1 GTYCPSS
8 PNGWCPASRSWTDA
22 PAGAVCFRNHFNF
35 QTSRPFLT
43 AVPQARLSTQ
53 VAAKP
58 FCSSAARSM
67 AKYRRSSMAWSCS
80 FFGASRRPLSSQQYV
95 SISRRQSA
103 QAPQITIRRRFSRSA
118 VTRMPSATSL
128 SA

>member
-1 GTYCPSS
+1 
-8 PNGWCPASRSWTDA
+8 
-22 PAGAVCFRNHFNF
+22 
-35 QTSRPFLT
+35 
-43 AVPQARLSTQ
+43 
-53 VAAKP
+53 
-58 FCSSAARSM
+58 M

-128 SA
+128 SARTTRNPSRRSASMKLAADGSTITLVISLPSASSRRSRTYSASVFCRPSRRES